1 MPLFIILLGPPG
13 AGKGTQAE
21 IVSKNFNLAHVSS
34 GDLFRENIKAST
46 PLGIQAKQFIESGA
60 LVPDAITI
68 EMVRNRLLKEDCKK
82 GVLLDG
88 FPRTV
93 EQAKALAA
101 MLTDFDAKINKVLY
115 ITVPEEI
122 LVDRLSGRVT
132 CKAQGH
138 VYHEIHH
145 PPKVPGV
152 CDIDGSELFQRQDDK
167 AETVKNRI
175 EVYFDQTI
183 PLVEY
188 YQTEGSLSEVDGT
201 LPIEEVTRIIEKTIK
216 EAGA

>member
-1 MPLFIILLGPPG
+1 MPFFIILLGPPG

-21 IVSKNFNLAHVSS
+21 IVSKNFGLAHVSS

-46 PLGIQAKQFIESGA
+46 ALGIQAKQFIESGA

-68 EMVRNRLLKEDCKK
+68 EMVRNRLLKEDCGK

-93 EQAKALAA
+93 EQAKALAS
-101 MLTDFDAKINKVLY
+101 MLTDFNAKINKVLY
-115 ITVPEEI
+115 IAVPEEI
-122 LVDRLSGRVT
+122 LVERLSGRVT

-138 VYHEIHH
+138 VYHEFHH
-145 PPKVPGV
+145 PPKVPGI
-152 CDIDGSELFQRQDDK
+152 CDIDGSELFQRPDDK
-167 AETVKNRI
+167 AATVKNRI
-175 EVYFDQTI
+175 NVYFDQTI

-188 YQTEGSLSEVDGT
+188 YRREGSLSEIDGT
-201 LPIEEVTRIIEKTIK
+201 LAIEDVTRIIEKTIK